1 MAAFFVSINLTVKGE
16 DGFVTAPPSR
26 SKWSNVASPGRS
38 RAKPLTLK
46 IASLYSSSG

>member
-1 MAAFFVSINLTVKGE
+1 MAAFFVSVNLMVKGD

-26 SKWSNVASPGRS
+26 SKWSNTAPPARS

-46 IASLYSSSG
+46 MASLYSSSG